1 MAIYRVTAGAV
12 MLHLTAGGEQ
22 MVLKGRSFNAEG
34 VEADHLKHLKRLGL
48 VSEVKAAEAPKPAP
62 AQTSAKEPK
71 SVDKMTVEELKA
83 YASEHSIDLGE
94 ATKKDEILAAVQAA
108 GDQSK

>member
-34 VEADHLKHLKRLGL
+34 VKRGHLEHLVRLGL
-48 VSEVKAAEAPKPAP
+48 VSEVATAKADADEPNADGPKP
-62 AQTSAKEPK
+62 
-71 SVDKMTVEELKA
+71 VDRMTVDELKA
-83 YASEHSIDLGE
+83 YAEEKSIEIPAGNK
-94 ATKKDEILAAVQAA
+94 AEILAAIQA
-108 GDQSK
+108 SEVSE